1 LDESEAGKSE
11 AWSKLNWMMRFKED
25 GYPGVSEFAPNV
37 KLYPGW
43 ERADSST
50 RTRIL
55 AAARRYLVERDAQT
69 SEWLGT
75 NNLCYEAYSGYH
87 ALRLLYE
94 EDQAFFLTLDGSVWK
109 KWAPIIAA
117 YEIFDDVGE
126 EERAIRKRLV
136 EVAYFHAPDEVIET
150 VLVGMD
156 RDYAY
161 LPNVIKG
168 CWDECLGRALLD
180 KAKELRAKRRDIT
193 NLLDELL
200 AHDIQEARDFVESLL
215 KPPLPSE
222 PLEKQ
227 QMVAAADLLMN
238 HSRDAAWSVIW
249 PLIQTDVTFGCWLMG
264 EQADLPRRS
273 KDKNPPIPHRL
284 TDEQLADLYIWM
296 LRQYPPSE
304 DVYIKGVHS
313 LGQREL
319 VGQWRDSILNHL
331 RDRGT
336 ASACSAIERVSIT
349 CPELKW
355 VKAQLLAARAVY
367 RQSSWRPPSPAEI
380 LQMAEERQKQ
390 MSGGDNRISA
400 NRGGVAFGDNAR
412 ENIVIIGGIGGDFIK
427 GDKRES

>member
-1 LDESEAGKSE
+1 
-11 AWSKLNWMMRFKED
+11 
-25 GYPGVSEFAPNV
+25 
-37 KLYPGW
+37 
-43 ERADSST
+43 
-50 RTRIL
+50 
-55 AAARRYLVERDAQT
+55 
-69 SEWLGT
+69 
-75 NNLCYEAYSGYH
+75 
-87 ALRLLYE
+87 
-94 EDQAFFLTLDGSVWK
+94 
-109 KWAPIIAA
+109 
-117 YEIFDDVGE
+117 
-126 EERAIRKRLV
+126 
-136 EVAYFHAPDEVIET
+136 
-150 VLVGMD
+150 
-156 RDYAY
+156 
-161 LPNVIKG
+161 
-168 CWDECLGRALLD
+168 
-180 KAKELRAKRRDIT
+180 
-193 NLLDELL
+193 
-200 AHDIQEARDFVESLL
+200 
-215 KPPLPSE
+215 
-222 PLEKQ
+222 LEKQ